1 MIGFSRAQPQANR
14 CSAFFLSQIE
24 ILIWTSVKTKYKV
37 GNQVVV
43 RLNDG
48 RIVEAKIRAVIEQ
61 TNGLHLQVDYG
72 HDETALI
79 HEKQLRK
86 D

>member
-1 MIGFSRAQPQANR
+1 MDKQ
-14 CSAFFLSQIE
+14 
-24 ILIWTSVKTKYKV
+24 YKV
-37 GNQVVV
+37 GNSITV

-72 HDETALI
+72 RDETALV
-79 HEKQLRK
+79 HERQIRNE
-86 D
+86 

>member
-1 MIGFSRAQPQANR
+1 MAN
-14 CSAFFLSQIE
+14 A
-24 ILIWTSVKTKYKV
+24 YKV
-37 GNQVVV
+37 GQSVVV

-79 HEKQLRK
+79 HEKQVRK
-86 D
+86 E

>member
-1 MIGFSRAQPQANR
+1 MA
-14 CSAFFLSQIE
+14 SA
-24 ILIWTSVKTKYKV
+24 YKV
-37 GNQVVV
+37 GNPTVV

-79 HEKQLRK
+79 HEKQIRNET
-86 D
+86 

>member
-1 MIGFSRAQPQANR
+1 MAN
-14 CSAFFLSQIE
+14 E
-24 ILIWTSVKTKYKV
+24 HKV
-37 GNQVVV
+37 GNSVVV

-48 RIVEAKIRAVIEQ
+48 RLVEAKIRAVIEQ

-79 HEKQLRK
+79 HEKQVRK
-86 D
+86 EQ

>member
-1 MIGFSRAQPQANR
+1 VGA
-14 CSAFFLSQIE
+14 
-24 ILIWTSVKTKYKV
+24 TYKV
-37 GNQVVV
+37 GNPIVV

-48 RIVEAKIRAVIEQ
+48 RIVEAKIRAVIEE

-72 HDETALI
+72 HDETALV
-79 HEKQLRK
+79 HEKQVGK

>member
-1 MIGFSRAQPQANR
+1 MA
-14 CSAFFLSQIE
+14 SA
-24 ILIWTSVKTKYKV
+24 YKV
-37 GNQVVV
+37 GQLVVV

-48 RIVEAKIRAVIEQ
+48 RIVEAKIRAVVEQ

-72 HDETALI
+72 HDETALV
-79 HEKQLRK
+79 HEKQVRK

>member
-1 MIGFSRAQPQANR
+1 VGVA
-14 CSAFFLSQIE
+14 
-24 ILIWTSVKTKYKV
+24 YKV
-37 GNQVVV
+37 GNPIVV

-72 HDETALI
+72 HDETALV
-79 HEKQLRK
+79 HEKQVRQ

>member
-1 MIGFSRAQPQANR
+1 VDKQ
-14 CSAFFLSQIE
+14 
-24 ILIWTSVKTKYKV
+24 YKV
-37 GNQVVV
+37 GNSITV

-72 HDETALI
+72 RDETALV
-79 HEKQLRK
+79 HERQIRNE
-86 D
+86 

>member
-1 MIGFSRAQPQANR
+1 MRREVRMA
-14 CSAFFLSQIE
+14 E
-24 ILIWTSVKTKYKV
+24 YKG
-37 GNQVVV
+37 GNPIIV
-43 RLNDG
+43 RLNDR

-79 HEKQLRK
+79 HEKQVRK
-86 D
+86 EP

>member
-1 MIGFSRAQPQANR
+1 MRQRYTLPMADY
-14 CSAFFLSQIE
+14 E
-24 ILIWTSVKTKYKV
+24 V
-37 GNQVVV
+37 GSPVVV

-72 HDETALI
+72 HYETALV
-79 HEKQLRK
+79 HEKQVRHDKSMGKLASVLATSPPLN
-86 D
+86 

>member
-1 MIGFSRAQPQANR
+1 MRQRYTLPMAN
-14 CSAFFLSQIE
+14 
-24 ILIWTSVKTKYKV
+24 YKV
-37 GNQVVV
+37 DSPVIV

-48 RIVEAKIRAVIEQ
+48 RIVEAKIRAVVEQ

-79 HEKQLRK
+79 HERQVRK
-86 D
+86 E

>member
-1 MIGFSRAQPQANR
+1 MAN
-14 CSAFFLSQIE
+14 E
-24 ILIWTSVKTKYKV
+24 YKV
-37 GNQVVV
+37 GSSIVV

-48 RIVEAKIRAVIEQ
+48 SLVEAKIRAVIEQ

-79 HEKQLRK
+79 HEKQVRQQT
-86 D
+86 

>member
-1 MIGFSRAQPQANR
+1 MGA
-14 CSAFFLSQIE
+14 
-24 ILIWTSVKTKYKV
+24 TYKV
-37 GNQVVV
+37 GNPIVV

-48 RIVEAKIRAVIEQ
+48 RIVEAKIRAVIEE

-72 HDETALI
+72 HDETALV
-79 HEKQLRK
+79 HEKQVRQ

>member
-1 MIGFSRAQPQANR
+1 MAD
-14 CSAFFLSQIE
+14 
-24 ILIWTSVKTKYKV
+24 KYKI
-37 GNQVVV
+37 GNPIVV

-79 HEKQLRK
+79 HDKQVHK
-86 D
+86 IGC

>member
-1 MIGFSRAQPQANR
+1 MAN
-14 CSAFFLSQIE
+14 A
-24 ILIWTSVKTKYKV
+24 YKV
-37 GNQVVV
+37 GQSVVV

-48 RIVEAKIRAVIEQ
+48 RLVEAKIRAVIEQ

-79 HEKQLRK
+79 HEKPVRK
-86 D
+86 E